1 MKSDRRFHRLLLTG
15 PRFALVLGILAVF
28 WLGQTLTL
36 VHETEHPFHEHSV
49 ECDLYQGLSQPLSTD
64 GIGPPPVFALLGAEV
79 VSVTPVFSRL
89 FSELPVFRGRAPP
102 FS

>member
-1 MKSDRRFHRLLLTG
+1 MNSDLRFHRPHLTG

-28 WLGQTLTL
+28 WLGQSLAL

-64 GIGPPPVFALLGAEV
+64 GIGQPPMSALLGAET
-79 VSVTPVFSRL
+79 VSVTPVLSRL
-89 FSELPVFRGRAPP
+89 FSEPPVFRGRAPP
-102 FS
+102 LS